1 MKHEVLFLGKTKD
14 KFLRTGIEDFA
25 SRLRHYTNF
34 EISVVKDSSGSRSD
48 SKTIEKQ
55 GQLLLKSVPAG
66 AFKVV
71 LDAGGKDF
79 SSESFSEQVT
89 KWEMQGIKHVS
100 YLIGGPDGHGPA
112 VIKEADLKL
121 SISRMT
127 FTHDMVRLLLVEQ
140 LYRAYTIKAGE
151 RYHK

>member
-1 MKHEVLFLGKTKD
+1 MKHEILFLGKTKD
-14 KFLRTGIEDFA
+14 KFLRIGIEDFA
-25 SRLRHYTNF
+25 SRLKHYTNF
-34 EISVVKDSSGSRSD
+34 DISVVKDSSGSRSD

-89 KWEMQGIKHVS
+89 KWEMQGIKQVS

-112 VIKEADLKL
+112 VLKEADLKL